1 MRFRP
6 IVVFARLCG
15 AAGLGVFLGAAVAG
29 LISIVTG
36 AAFAR
41 GAAWVAGV
49 PVLAVLGALV
59 GLAVAWITR
68 RWFAPQAPRRR
79 LLFTGAGLAALPLA
93 VAVAQGEPNTVIAFT
108 LIAAAVV
115 LTVTLWARGYRRE
128 TAQVRAMMYGYGRPA
143 GR

>member
-6 IVVFARLCG
+6 VVVFARLCG

-29 LISIVTG
+29 LISITTG

-41 GAAWVAGV
+41 GAAWVTGV
-49 PVLAVLGALV
+49 PVLAVLGALA
-59 GLAVAWITR
+59 GLAIAWLTR

-79 LLFTGAGLAALPLA
+79 SLFTAAGLVALPLA
-93 VAVAQGEPNTVIAFT
+93 VAPFQGEPNTLIAFT
-108 LIAAAVV
+108 LIAAVAV
-115 LTVTLWARGYRRE
+115 LTVTLWVRGYRRE
-128 TAQVRAMMYGYGRPA
+128 TAQVRAMMYGYDRPA

>member
-1 MRFRP
+1 M
-6 IVVFARLCG
+6 FARLCG

-49 PVLAVLGALV
+49 PVLAVMGALA
-59 GLAVAWITR
+59 GIAIAWITR

-79 LLFTGAGLAALPLA
+79 LLFTAAGLAALPLA
-93 VAVAQGEPNTVIAFT
+93 VAPFQGEPNTLITFT
-108 LIAAAVV
+108 LIAASAM
-115 LTVTLWARGYRRE
+115 LTVTLWVRGYRRE
-128 TAQVRAMMYGYGRPA
+128 TAQVRVMMYGYGRPA